1 MLPEAGGGVVVGVSD
16 SVAVA
21 DETERDGE
29 MTLLGDIGLDGSQ
42 LKK

>member
-1 MLPEAGGGVVVGVSD
+1 VLPEAGGGVVVGVSD
-16 SVAVA
+16 SVAVV

-29 MTLLGDIGLDGSQ
+29 GTLFGDIGLDKSQ